1 MKKRMIWMLGAV
13 VIFVAAIGSI
23 KFFQVKAAMASQG
36 SYQPPPE
43 TVTTAVAKQ
52 EMWDTTLSAIGTVE
66 AVKGVTISADLP
78 GLVQEI
84 RFESGRH
91 VNAGDVLVRLD
102 SRQEI
107 AQLAAAEAQ
116 RDLAKVDLDRSR
128 GMLAGSVISQSA
140 FDQAAAQFK
149 SADARAGEIRA
160 TISRKTIRAP
170 FSGTLGIREVNV
182 GQYLAG
188 GAPIVSL
195 QSLQPAYV
203 NFTLPQQELSRL
215 RVGTDVQATSD
226 AVEGSESGKINA
238 IDSVVSESLRNVRVQ
253 AVFANRAGKL
263 RPGMFVEAQLAKG
276 NTLPVVTLPVSS
288 ISYAPFGDSVFIVE
302 DVKGPKGSTYRG
314 VRQQFVKL
322 GGARGDLVAV
332 LTGVKPG
339 EEVVTSGVFKL
350 RPGAAVEVNNKV
362 QPGNNPAPKPEDS

>member
-226 AVEGSESGKINA
+226 AVEGTESGKINA